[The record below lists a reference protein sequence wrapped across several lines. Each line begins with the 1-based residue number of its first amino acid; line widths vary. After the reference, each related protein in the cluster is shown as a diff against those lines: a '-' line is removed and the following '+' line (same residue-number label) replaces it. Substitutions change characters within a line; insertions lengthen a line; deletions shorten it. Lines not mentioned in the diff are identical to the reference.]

1 MILSKIAFVLESSL
15 IFGKNLVPVLEKVDQ
30 QNIKRYR
37 PISLLSSCGMIFES
51 LIFNTVF
58 ELLEEGYFPQNN

>member
-37 PISLLSSCGMIFES
+37 PISLLSGCGMIFES